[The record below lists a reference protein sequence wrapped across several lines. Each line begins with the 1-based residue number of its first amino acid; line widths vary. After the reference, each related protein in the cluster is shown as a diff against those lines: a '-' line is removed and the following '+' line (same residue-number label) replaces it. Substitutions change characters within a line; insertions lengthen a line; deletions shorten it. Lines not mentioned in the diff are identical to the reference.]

1 MSWRTRVAGLSIIAI
16 AVLIAVPESVYAGD
30 RDHTGGFFLRL
41 SAGVGAASTKIEED
55 GDDLTLSG
63 EAGDINIAIGG
74 MVSQNL
80 AVHGTLFGWAVTDPD
95 AELNDMEGTLD
106 GDLSLGAVG
115 VGITYYLMPANVYF
129 SPSVGFGS
137 LSFDADDFQ
146 EVESDMGVV
155 VDMTI
160 GKEWWVGRNWGLG
173 VAGAVGFHSIPDKD
187 IDSNW
192 KGANFAVR
200 FTATM
205 N

>member
-1 MSWRTRVAGLSIIAI
+1 MNWKTRVTGWSVLAI
-16 AVLIAVPESVYAGD
+16 AALIAAPTLSYAGD
-30 RDHTGGFFLRL
+30 RDHVGGFFLRL
-41 SAGVGAASTKIEED
+41 SAGVGGASTKIEEG
-55 GDDLTLSG
+55 GDELKLSG
-63 EAGDINIAIGG
+63 GAGDINIAIGG
-74 MVSQNL
+74 MVSPNL

-95 AELNDMEGTLD
+95 AELNDMEGSLD

-115 VGITYYLMPANVYF
+115 VGITYYIMPANVYF

-137 LSFDADDFQ
+137 LSFDADNFE
-146 EVESDMGVV
+146 EVESDMGLV

-160 GKEWWVGRNWGLG
+160 GKEWWVGRKWGLG
-173 VAGAVGFHSIPDKD
+173 VAGAVGLHSIPDKD